1 MPQDEFLSRVVIDPM
16 RKSFYMYSDQG
27 DEKVIE
33 CDNIDEFMNV
43 LEYVNDVAPDEMIAW
58 RSGNLVLSEVVWK
71 SESVGRTISSIDF
84 VSAKAMSA
92 PFLVGIT
99 LK

>member
-43 LEYVNDVAPDEMIAW
+43 LEYVNDVAPDEMIAY
-58 RSGNLVLSEVVWK
+58 SDPTTTMTYAG
-71 SESVGRTISSIDF
+71 
-84 VSAKAMSA
+84 
-92 PFLVGIT
+92 
-99 LK
+99 

>member
-43 LEYVNDVAPDEMIAW
+43 LEYVNDVAPDEMIAY
-58 RSGNLVLSEVVWK
+58 SDPTTPMTYAG
-71 SESVGRTISSIDF
+71 
-84 VSAKAMSA
+84 
-92 PFLVGIT
+92 
-99 LK
+99 

>member
-1 MPQDEFLSRVVIDPM
+1 MRVIKGAHLMPQDEFLSRVVIDPM

-43 LEYVNDVAPDEMIAW
+43 LEYVNAVAPDEMIAY
-58 RSGNLVLSEVVWK
+58 SDPI
-71 SESVGRTISSIDF
+71 ISMTH
-84 VSAKAMSA
+84 A
-92 PFLVGIT
+92 G
-99 LK
+99 